1 MKKNL
6 LKISLSIILC
16 IMVVAFVAGHSEAKD
31 VKVKKLEIVKGKKHI
46 LKYKKKKS
54 YKSTNKKVASVSKKG
69 VIKAKKCGKCVIK
82 VMLEKKVIAKYKV
95 KVVKSKLP
103 EKTPTPTPV
112 PTEQPVASATPE
124 PTPTIVGGKVFC
136 IGRCI
141 VSSSKK
147 INETE
152 YETIVDLD
160 EAATKWLAVCYP
172 ECSNAKHMI
181 IKTDETYDV
190 NKMLD
195 IVVTRGESTYKIID
209 AETVEITNDML
220 VK

>member
-6 LKISLSIILC
+6 LKISLGIILC

-46 LKYKKKKS
+46 LKYSKKKS

-124 PTPTIVGGKVFC
+124 PTQPVVGGDTFFMSNC
-136 IGRCI
+136 T

-147 INETE
+147 INENE
-152 YETIVDLD
+152 YETIVDMSED
-160 EAATKWLAVCYP
+160 ATKMLGVCFA
-172 ECSNAKHMI
+172 ECSNMKHMI
-181 IKTDETYDV
+181 IKTKEVYDI
-190 NKMLD
+190 NKSLD
-195 IVVTRGESTYKIID
+195 LVVIRGESTYKIID
-209 AETVEITNDML
+209 AETVEITNYML
-220 VK
+220 AK